1 MKIFISHSS
10 KNEDYGSALV
20 DLLIG
25 VGITGDKIIFTSNDA
40 YGIPTG
46 ENIFNWLKNRI
57 TEKPYVLYL
66 LSPEYY
72 TSVACMNEMGAAW
85 VVENEHIMIF
95 TPDFNLKSYEFQNG
109 ALDPREIGFYINNQ
123 DRLIL
128 FLESLKT
135 HFPISANPVLINQK
149 IREFLNRI
157 VNLKSSISNIPSK
170 KVNEVSIEEPT
181 VISTESINTKSTKS
195 NGNKITNLNQS
206 NPTDRFFTDLL
217 SNKLK
222 TEEVILIHYIRETDK
237 YKLGTGWQASNEID
251 NIKEWEDINEL
262 DNTLSMNY
270 ENVIRRFE
278 MKKLTEVSDITS
290 YDNPKEVKLI
300 ESFQQRFLGFSQ
312 DELKKIEEVIE
323 KCPMNNYDF

>member
-1 MKIFISHSS
+1 MNIFISHSS
-10 KNEDYGSALV
+10 KNEDYGNALV
-20 DLLIG
+20 DLLTG
-25 VGITGDKIIFTSNDA
+25 VGIIGDKIIYTSNDA

-72 TSVACMNEMGAAW
+72 TSVACLNEMGAAW
-85 VVENEHIMIF
+85 VVENEHTMIF

-128 FLESLKT
+128 FIESLKT
-135 HFPISANPVLINQK
+135 HFTISTNPVLINQK

-157 VNLKSSISNIPSK
+157 VKLKSSISNIPSK
-170 KVNEVSIEEPT
+170 KVDEVSIEEPT
-181 VISTESINTKSTKS
+181 VISTESIKSKSTKS
-195 NGNKITNLNQS
+195 NGNKITSLNHS
-206 NPTDRFFTDLL
+206 NPTDRFFKDLL

-222 TEEVILIHYIRETDK
+222 NEEIILIHYIRETDK
-237 YKLGTGWQASNEID
+237 YKLGTGWQSSNEID

-290 YDNPKEVKLI
+290 YGNPKEVKLI
-300 ESFQQRFLGFSQ
+300 ESFQQRFLEFSQ
-312 DELKKIEEVIE
+312 DELMKIEEVIK